1 MRWSPGWRGDGGPA
15 MRLEVKDVA
24 KRYGGL
30 AALDGVDLS
39 LAGPGIVGL
48 IGPNGAG
55 KTTLFDV
62 MTGRIRP
69 DRGAVL
75 IDGTDL
81 SGCPPHALTRL
92 GVARTFQECRT
103 LPEETCADNIVFAL
117 QDKRMG
123 GVLRRMVGFDRAAR
137 RAHREEALRLLDLV
151 TLSRYADSPA
161 SALSFGQKRLL
172 EIACALAT
180 RPRLMLFDE
189 PASGVNP
196 TLLRTLEAF
205 VLRQFEER
213 RTLFVI
219 VEHNMEFILRLSRW
233 VVVMHQGR
241 VLAQGTPDEIRRHPQ
256 VIDAYL
262 G

>member
-1 MRWSPGWRGDGGPA
+1 
-15 MRLEVKDVA
+15 MRLEIRNVA

-30 AALDGVDLS
+30 SALDGVDLT
-39 LAGPGIVGL
+39 LEGPGIVGL

-62 MTGRIRP
+62 MTGRVRP
-69 DRGAVL
+69 DSGSVL
-75 IDGTDL
+75 IDGADL
-81 SGCPPHALTRL
+81 AGRPPHALIRL
-92 GVARTFQECRT
+92 GVARTFQECRI

-117 QDKRMG
+117 QDKAMP
-123 GVLRRMVGFDRAAR
+123 GVLRRMIGFDRAAR
-137 RAHREEALRLLDLV
+137 RAHRDQALRLLDLV
-151 TLSRYADSPA
+151 TLSRYADEPA
-161 SALSFGQKRLL
+161 AALSFGQRRLL
-172 EIACALAT
+172 EIACALAV

-205 VLRQFEER
+205 VLRQYEEQ

-219 VEHNMEFILRLSRW
+219 VEHNMEFILRISQKI
-233 VVVMHQGR
+233 VVMHQGR
-241 VLAQGTPDEIRRHPQ
+241 VLAQGSPEEIRKHPQ

>member
-1 MRWSPGWRGDGGPA
+1 
-15 MRLEVKDVA
+15 MRLEIRDLA

-30 AALDGVDLS
+30 AALDDVALT
-39 LAGPGIVGL
+39 LEGPGIVGL

-62 MTGRIRP
+62 MTGRVRP
-69 DRGAVL
+69 DRGSVL
-75 IDGTDL
+75 IDGADL
-81 SGCPPHALTRL
+81 TGCPPHALIRM

-103 LPEETCADNIVFAL
+103 LPEESCADNIVFAL
-117 QDKRMG
+117 QDKRLP

-137 RAHREEALRLLDLV
+137 RAHREQALRLLDLV
-151 TLSRYADSPA
+151 TLSRYADEPA
-161 SALSFGQKRLL
+161 AALSFGQKRLL

-205 VLRQFEER
+205 VLRQYEEQK
-213 RTLFVI
+213 TLFVI
-219 VEHNMEFILRLSRW
+219 VEHNMDFILRISRKI
-233 VVVMHQGR
+233 VVMHQGR
-241 VLAQGTPDEIRRHPQ
+241 VLAEGTPDEIRKHPQ